1 MRAVASFSSAARR
14 RVPYADANCIDL
26 PGDPGDEYEDDF
38 VLLAGAFVTGWHAT
52 ELAEVG
58 PREQRR
64 GLRRRHHRPARCLQL
79 AAQGASEVCVI
90 DFVRDRLDK
99 AAEIGA
105 TAVDLSA
112 GDPVDQVRELRRSRQ
127 VRRTCETWS
136 LPVGHTPV
144 PTEMVR
150 LPIRGADL
158 IATTPE

>member
-1 MRAVASFSSAARR
+1 LVPASSVAVFGAGT
-14 RVPYADANCIDL
+14 I
-26 PGDPGDEYEDDF
+26 G
-38 VLLAGAFVTGWHAT
+38 LLAAYSS
-52 ELAEVG
+52 L
-58 PREQRR
+58 
-64 GLRRRHHRPARCLQL
+64 LR
-79 AAQGASEVCVI
+79 GASEVCVI
-90 DFVRDRLDK
+90 DFVRDRLVK

-127 VRRTCETWS
+127 VRPTCETWS
-136 LPVGHTPV
+136 LPVGQSPV